1 MKRITLL
8 VAIMAT
14 TLLQSLS
21 AQDKTTTGSNTLSG
35 YYAVK
40 DALVS
45 GNANLANSKAV
56 EFVETL
62 TTDSTLPEANR
73 IALIKE
79 ASNIAN
85 TKDIKKQ
92 RTYFSALSESIFAV
106 AKAQKLSSQPIYK
119 AYCPMVKA
127 SWLSSSSSIKN
138 PYYGSAMLTCGK
150 VVETLK

>member
-1 MKRITLL
+1 M
-8 VAIMAT
+8 VAILAT
-14 TLLQSLS
+14 TLLQSIS
-21 AQDKTTTGSNTLSG
+21 AQDKTTTGSNTLNG

-45 GNANLANSKAV
+45 GNANLANSKAI

-62 TTDSTLPEANR
+62 TTDSTLPELNR

-79 ASNIAN
+79 ASSIAN

-92 RTYFSALSESIFAV
+92 RTYFSALSQSIFAV
-106 AKAQKLSSQPIYK
+106 AKVQKLSSQPIYK

-127 SWLSSSSSIKN
+127 SWLSNSSSIKN
-138 PYYGSAMLTCGK
+138 PCYGSAMLTCGN
-150 VVETLK
+150 VVEILK